1 MAEKETEDHLLKIAA
16 IMFRITTFFLSTLLL
31 CWGCEKKLSE
41 QEMRHYREK
50 GAEIS
55 GLTYQKLSGT
65 LVEKMQ
71 AGGIPEALAYC
82 NAAAQDMTGEMA
94 AMHGVSIKRTALKT
108 RNQQNTPNQEELRIL
123 RGFQDLVDKGEDPG
137 AIVEIDR
144 DGNPHYYAPIR
155 LEKRCLSC
163 HGRLGVEVSPAV
175 DSLIR
180 SYYPKDM
187 AVGFEENDLR
197 GIWSIAFINQ

>member
-1 MAEKETEDHLLKIAA
+1 MI
-16 IMFRITTFFLSTLLL
+16 RITSLVFSALLL
-31 CWGCEKKLSE
+31 LAGCEKRLSE
-41 QEMRHYREK
+41 QEMLRYREK
-50 GAEIS
+50 GEEIT

-71 AGGIPEALAYC
+71 EGGIPEALAYC
-82 NAAAQDMTGEMA
+82 NASAQDLTGEMA
-94 AMHGVSIKRTALKT
+94 AMHSVSIKRTALKT
-108 RNQQNTPNQEELRIL
+108 RNPKNKPNEEELRIL
-123 RGFQDLVDKGEDPG
+123 QSYRELVEKGENPEPV
-137 AIVEIDR
+137 VEIDR

-163 HGRLGVEVSPAV
+163 HGRLGLEVSPAV

-180 SYYPKDM
+180 VYYPEDI

-197 GIWSIAFINQ
+197 GIWSLAFINQ